1 MRDANAM
8 KPRLLLVEDDPTSR
22 AFLTA
27 AAEAVP
33 AEVDA
38 ADSMASA
45 VTLAS
50 SREYALWLFDARLP
64 DGSGADLLARLR
76 AQGLST
82 PALAHTASRDENEHA
97 ALTRAGF
104 LATLVKPLAAD
115 ELRAAITGAL
125 GYADVPARPQAA
137 PVREPLPWDDE
148 AALKA
153 MNGNREHVASLRV
166 LFLAELPKQRDA
178 VLAALQGD
186 DPTAAR
192 DLLHRLKASCGFVGA
207 PRLKSAAERLD
218 MAPHDPLHVTAF
230 SDAVQQTLAPTEDAT
245 TNDSAPP

>member
-1 MRDANAM
+1 MHDANAM

-33 AEVDA
+33 AQVDA

-45 VTLAS
+45 ITLAT

-82 PALAHTASRDENEHA
+82 PALAHTASRDENEHV

-115 ELRAAITGAL
+115 ELRAAIARVL
-125 GYADVPARPQAA
+125 GYADAHA
-137 PVREPLPWDDE
+137 PPPSSPGREPLLWDDA
-148 AALKA
+148 AALTA
-153 MNGNREHVASLRV
+153 MNGNREHVDALRT
-166 LFLAELPKQRDA
+166 LFLAELSKQREC
-178 VLAALQGD
+178 VLAALQGGD
-186 DPTAAR
+186 HSAAH

-207 PRLKSAAERLD
+207 QQLRSAVDLLD
-218 MAPHDPLHVTAF
+218 AALDDPLRVAAF
-230 SDAVQQTLAPTEDAT
+230 SDAVQRTLVPSHDDANT
-245 TNDSAPP
+245 SQLL

>member
-1 MRDANAM
+1 MHDANAM

-27 AAEAVP
+27 AAETVP
-33 AEVDA
+33 AQVDA
-38 ADSMASA
+38 ADSVASA
-45 VTLAS
+45 VALAT

-76 AQGLST
+76 RQGLST

-115 ELRAAITGAL
+115 ELRAAIARVL
-125 GYADVPARPQAA
+125 GYADAHLLPPSS
-137 PVREPLPWDDE
+137 PEGEPPLWDDA
-148 AALKA
+148 AALTA
-153 MNGNREHVASLRV
+153 MNGNREHVDALRA
-166 LFLAELPKQRDA
+166 LFLAELSNQREG
-178 VLAALQGD
+178 VLAALQGGD
-186 DPTAAR
+186 HSVAH

-207 PRLKSAAERLD
+207 QRLRSVVDLLDGSLSDPQQAQTFADVVDDTLSSA
-218 MAPHDPLHVTAF
+218 
-230 SDAVQQTLAPTEDAT
+230 
-245 TNDSAPP
+245 